1 MGLLYTLHILTI
13 TVAAAFALPTPG
25 FGCNDK
31 PADVI
36 FLVDTSSS
44 IWPVHFNIHVLPFI
58 TGVVDL
64 FDVGPGPLQTRVGMA
79 TFSDDYH
86 LQFNLGDFLDKEILT
101 DKILDIS
108 MDGGNTNT
116 GDALLFAT
124 EEMFKADHGSRN
136 NTAHIIVVLTDGAS
150 QDFEATRA
158 AAQNAHEKGVQV
170 FAIGVGSQID
180 NKELE
185 DIASDPDVDFKF
197 KVTNFEALKR
207 IEGKLAVKTCEVS
220 TLRATNAPSTTPLST
235 SPTTSS
241 TTTSISTRTT
251 SVTSVSEP
259 TTTTVST
266 PEPTSRE
273 TPALVVEEAT
283 PEPTSEPENPGFHSD
298 EEIRNEACGGK
309 PADVYFILDSSG
321 SIERDDFSD
330 TMLDFVR
337 SVSGLFDIGSGDS
350 QTRVGIITFSDDVT
364 QIFPLNAYTSRDKL
378 LNAISPKKIP
388 HKAQGTNTG
397 DALRFV
403 VDEGFAPKVARP
415 GVAHVAVVITDGQ
428 SKDTEATIAAAKAA
442 HRAGIYVF
450 AIGVGE
456 SVDQDELKDIAS
468 SPNSQFIFTVSDFAA
483 LSEIRN
489 LLAIRTCEVEQPEG
503 FYSEQAA
510 CGLDDAELV
519 FVYDSFSMG
528 LKSTRLISSEA
539 GSITS
544 SLRRRVKNLSV
555 GMISETCPSNLDI
568 TVRDSASFVRKTQY
582 TEEIIKTKLANLMKD
597 ARWKWFS
604 NKKSRRQIMI
614 LYIDETSLENSQDLL
629 TQATYAKHKGIERFV
644 VTLGEVNS
652 ELVAAVASEP
662 VLDHVINV
670 HSPRHLTKFRNK
682 IIESLCGDDG
692 KDEDF
697 KLPLV
702 DSQ

>member
-1 MGLLYTLHILTI
+1 MELLYTLHVLTI

-25 FGCNDK
+25 FGCNGK
-31 PADVI
+31 PADVV

-44 IWPVHFNIHVLPFI
+44 IWPVHFNLHVLPFI

-64 FDVGPGPLQTRVGMA
+64 FDVGPGPSQTRVGMA
-79 TFSDDYH
+79 TFSDVHH
-86 LQFNLGDFLDKEILT
+86 LQFNLGDFLDKEKLT
-101 DKILDIS
+101 NKILDIS

-116 GDALLFAT
+116 SDALMFAT
-124 EEMFKADHGSRN
+124 EEMFRADHGSRN
-136 NTAHIIVVLTDGAS
+136 NTAHIIVILTDGAS
-150 QDFEATRA
+150 QDYEATRA

-185 DIASDPDVDFKF
+185 DIASDPDEDFKF
-197 KVTNFEALKR
+197 NVTNFEALKR

-220 TLRATNAPSTTPLST
+220 TLRVTNAPSTTPLST

-259 TTTTVST
+259 TTTTAST
-266 PEPTSRE
+266 PEPTTRA
-273 TPALVVEEAT
+273 TPASVVEEAT
-283 PEPTSEPENPGFHSD
+283 PEPTSEPENTGFRSD

-321 SIERDDFSD
+321 SIEKDDFSH

-337 SVSGLFDIGSGDS
+337 NVTGLFDIGSGDS
-350 QTRVGIITFSDDVT
+350 QTRVGIVTFSDDVT
-364 QIFPLNAYTSRDKL
+364 QIFPLSAYTSRNEL
-378 LNAISPKKIP
+378 LNAISPENIP

-403 VDEGFAPKVARP
+403 VEQGFSPKVARP
-415 GVAHVAVVITDGQ
+415 GVAHVAIVITDGQ
-428 SKDTEATIAAAKAA
+428 SKDTEATTAAAEAA

-456 SVDQDELKDIAS
+456 SVDKQELSDIANN
-468 SPNSQFIFTVSDFAA
+468 PDIQFTFTVSDFAA

-489 LLAIRTCEVEQPEG
+489 LLAIRTCEVKQPEG
-503 FYSEQAA
+503 FFSEQAA

-528 LKSTRLISSEA
+528 LKSTRVISSEA
-539 GSITS
+539 SSITS

-555 GMISETCPSNLDI
+555 GMISEACPSNLDI
-568 TVRDSASFVRKTQY
+568 TVRDSASFVRETQHIED
-582 TEEIIKTKLANLMKD
+582 TIKTKIANLIKD
-597 ARWKWFS
+597 ARRKWFS
-604 NKKSRRQIMI
+604 SKESRRQIMI
-614 LYIDETSLENSQDLL
+614 LYVDETSLENTQDLL
-629 TQATYAKHKGIERFV
+629 SQTRYAKHKGIEVFV
-644 VTLGEVNS
+644 VALGEVNS
-652 ELVAAVASEP
+652 KLVDSIASEP
-662 VLDHVINV
+662 SHDHVIYIHNA
-670 HSPRHLTKFRNK
+670 RHLTKSRSE
-682 IIESLCGDDG
+682 IIESLCGDHG
-692 KDEDF
+692 KDKGFE
-697 KLPLV
+697 LPLV